1 MDGDYDLGSSTD
13 GAAPLDGVE
22 LQATDTC
29 PRNYIIVDRTDSRS
43 RIMFHP
49 ALAHKLGYH
58 NTSRNE
64 RASSSHK
71 DDSEEIDALMSLERE
86 SEEEDDLVSTGSN
99 SPDTKKRERMKKMV
113 KKLRGIIPG
122 GERMDTPAVLDEAVK
137 YLKSLKVEVKKLQ
150 SFKN

>member
-1 MDGDYDLGSSTD
+1 
-13 GAAPLDGVE
+13 
-22 LQATDTC
+22 
-29 PRNYIIVDRTDSRS
+29 
-43 RIMFHP
+43 
-49 ALAHKLGYH
+49 
-58 NTSRNE
+58 
-64 RASSSHK
+64 
-71 DDSEEIDALMSLERE
+71 MSLERE